1 MTIISPNELVRAVAA
16 LREGQLVAF
25 PTETVYGLG
34 ADAANETAVR
44 RIFAAK
50 GRPADHP
57 LIVHL
62 PDVAALNDW
71 ARNIPPLA
79 WQLAARFWPGP
90 LTMILPK
97 ALHVP
102 DVVTGGQQSIGL
114 RIPDHPV
121 AGALLRAFNGGIAAP
136 SANRFG
142 RISPTLAEH
151 VQAELGDAVALII
164 DGGPCRVGLESSIV
178 DLTGEQPV
186 LLRPGHVS
194 ASQIAE
200 VLGMPMAQSQ
210 RSTTRAPGMLASHYA
225 PLTTTRIV
233 DSDAL
238 LPAIEALLRQELRVA
253 VLARQA
259 AAIEDPRVFWQ
270 PAAHDPER
278 YAHDLYA
285 YLRQLDALQYDRIL
299 VEAVPESDA
308 WLAVYD
314 RLRRAAYTAP
324 GHD

>member
-1 MTIISPNELVRAVAA
+1 MIISPNQLDRAVAA
-16 LREGQLVAF
+16 LRDGQLVAF

-71 ARNIPPLA
+71 ARNIPPAA
-79 WQLAARFWPGP
+79 WQLAERFWPGP

-97 ALHVP
+97 AAHVP

-121 AGALLRAFNGGIAAP
+121 ARALLHAFNGGIAAP

-151 VQAELGDAVALII
+151 VQSELGDAVALIV
-164 DGGPCRVGLESSIV
+164 DGGPCRVGVESSIV
-178 DLTGEQPV
+178 DLTGEQPA
-186 LLRPGHVS
+186 LLRPGHIS
-194 ASQIAE
+194 ASQLAD
-200 VLGMPMAQSQ
+200 VLGVAVAQPQ
-210 RSTTRAPGMLASHYA
+210 RSTTRAPGTLASHYA
-225 PLTTTRIV
+225 PLTRTSIV
-233 DSDAL
+233 ERDAL
-238 LPAIEALLRQELRVA
+238 LQAIDELLHQGLRVA
-253 VLARQA
+253 VLARQP

-270 PAAHDPER
+270 PAAHDPEA

-299 VEAVPESDA
+299 VEAVPEDES
-308 WLAVYD
+308 WLAVRD

-324 GHD
+324 E